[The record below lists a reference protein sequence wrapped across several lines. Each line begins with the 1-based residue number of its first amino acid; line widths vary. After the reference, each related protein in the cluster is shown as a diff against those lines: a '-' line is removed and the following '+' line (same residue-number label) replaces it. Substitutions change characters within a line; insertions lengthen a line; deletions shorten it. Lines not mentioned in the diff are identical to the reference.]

1 MRIELVKGVNLN
13 IIPSK
18 QFKTTRIFISFIKNI
33 ESKKELAERALLA
46 NYLEMCSQNYPTQ
59 IDIARKLSQM
69 YGASFGSSVDRR
81 GNYQLINFSIDYIEG
96 KYLVGNEDLF
106 SEVIE
111 FLKEIIFNP
120 LKVGENKN
128 FDEETF
134 TRQKNNTITYLKS
147 IKEDKQAYATA
158 KLRKLYFDN
167 EIQQVP
173 SFGESEDV
181 EKLTISDLM
190 DAYQKM
196 LNTDRVEIMISGDVN
211 TDEVINKFSVLPFK
225 ARNISRVSMSY
236 TQEIKQEIKQ
246 EIVTQIDEEPLSQ
259 SKFDMAFRLPVV
271 YRGDLHYAALVFN
284 SLFGGSALSLLFTV
298 VREKMSM
305 AYYANSNFDPFRQ
318 LLVVQTGISYAN
330 KDKVQELILEQLER
344 LKKGDFEDELLEQNK
359 NNLISSYI
367 SRLDSQT
374 SALLR
379 AQSAALTGINVTIEE
394 WLDNLQSVT
403 KDDVMKVAKMVELQ
417 ATYMLGTN

>member
-18 QFKTTRIFISFIKNI
+18 QFKTTRIFISFVKNI

-81 GNYQLINFSIDYIEG
+81 GNYQLINFSIDYIES
-96 KYLVGNEDLF
+96 KYLAGNEDLL

-120 LKVGENKN
+120 LRVGENKN

-147 IKEDKQAYATA
+147 IKEDKQAYAAA

-211 TDEVINKFSVLPFK
+211 TDEVVNKFSVLPFK

-236 TQEIKQEIKQ
+236 TQEIKQ

-379 AQSAALTGINVTIEE
+379 AQSAALTGINVTVEE

>member
-96 KYLVGNEDLF
+96 KYLVGNEDLL

-211 TDEVINKFSVLPFK
+211 TDEVVNKFSVLPFK

-236 TQEIKQEIKQ
+236 TQEIKQ

-318 LLVVQTGISYAN
+318 LLVVQTGISYTN

-344 LKKGDFEDELLEQNK
+344 LRKGDFEDELLEQNK

-379 AQSAALTGINVTIEE
+379 AQSAALTGINVTVEE

>member
-81 GNYQLINFSIDYIEG
+81 GNYQLINFSIDYIES
-96 KYLVGNEDLF
+96 KYLVGNEDLL
-106 SEVIE
+106 SGVIE

-134 TRQKNNTITYLKS
+134 TRQKNNTITYLNS
-147 IKEDKQAYATA
+147 IKEDKQAYAAA
-158 KLRKLYFDN
+158 KLRKLYFNN

-236 TQEIKQEIKQ
+236 TQEIKQ

>member
-18 QFKTTRIFISFIKNI
+18 QFKTTRIFISFVKNI

-81 GNYQLINFSIDYIEG
+81 GNYQLINFSIDYIES
-96 KYLVGNEDLF
+96 KYLAGNEDLL

-120 LKVGENKN
+120 LRVGENKN

-147 IKEDKQAYATA
+147 IKEDKQAYAAA

-181 EKLTISDLM
+181 EKLTISDVM

-196 LNTDRVEIMISGDVN
+196 LNTDRVEVMISGDVN
-211 TDEVINKFSVLPFK
+211 TDEVVNKFSVLPFK
-225 ARNISRVSMSY
+225 VRNISRASMSY
-236 TQEIKQEIKQ
+236 TQEIKQ

-318 LLVVQTGISYAN
+318 LLVVQTGISYTN

-379 AQSAALTGINVTIEE
+379 AQSAALTGINVTVEE

>member
-59 IDIARKLSQM
+59 IDIARKLSRM

-211 TDEVINKFSVLPFK
+211 TDEVVNKFSVLPFK

-236 TQEIKQEIKQ
+236 TQEIKQ

>member
-81 GNYQLINFSIDYIEG
+81 GNYQLINFSIDYIES
-96 KYLVGNEDLF
+96 KYLAGNEDLL

-120 LKVGENKN
+120 LRVGENKN

-147 IKEDKQAYATA
+147 IKEDKQAYAAA

-211 TDEVINKFSVLPFK
+211 TDEVVNKFSVLPFK
-225 ARNISRVSMSY
+225 VRNISRASMSY
-236 TQEIKQEIKQ
+236 TQEIKQ

-271 YRGDLHYAALVFN
+271 YRGNLHYAALVFN

-318 LLVVQTGISYAN
+318 LLVVQTGISYTN

-344 LKKGDFEDELLEQNK
+344 LRKGDFEDELLEQIK

-379 AQSAALTGINVTIEE
+379 AQSAALTGINVTVEE

>member
-81 GNYQLINFSIDYIEG
+81 GNYQLINFSIDYIES
-96 KYLVGNEDLF
+96 KYLVGNEDLL

-134 TRQKNNTITYLKS
+134 TRQKNNTITYLNS
-147 IKEDKQAYATA
+147 IKEDKQAYAAA
-158 KLRKLYFDN
+158 KLRKLYFNN

-211 TDEVINKFSVLPFK
+211 TDEVVNKFSVLPFK

-236 TQEIKQEIKQ
+236 TQEIKQ

-379 AQSAALTGINVTIEE
+379 AQSAALTGINVTVEE

>member
-18 QFKTTRIFISFIKNI
+18 QFKTTRIFISFVKNI
-33 ESKKELAERALLA
+33 ESKKELAKRALLA

-81 GNYQLINFSIDYIEG
+81 GNYQLINFSIDYIES
-96 KYLVGNEDLF
+96 KYLAGNEDLL

-120 LKVGENKN
+120 LRVGENKN

-147 IKEDKQAYATA
+147 IKEDKQAYAAA

-211 TDEVINKFSVLPFK
+211 TDEVVNKFSVLPFK
-225 ARNISRVSMSY
+225 ARDISQTSMSY
-236 TQEIKQEIKQ
+236 TQEMKQ

-259 SKFDMAFRLPVV
+259 SKFDLAFRLPVV

-318 LLVVQTGISYAN
+318 LLVVQTGISYTN

-344 LKKGDFEDELLEQNK
+344 LRKGDFEDELLEQNK

-379 AQSAALTGINVTIEE
+379 AQSAALTGINVTVEE

>member
-211 TDEVINKFSVLPFK
+211 TDEVVNKFSVLPFK

-236 TQEIKQEIKQ
+236 TQEIKQEI
-246 EIVTQIDEEPLSQ
+246 VTQIDEEPLSQ
-259 SKFDMAFRLPVV
+259 SKFDMTFRLPVV

>member
-1 MRIELVKGVNLN
+1 LRIELVKGVNLN

-211 TDEVINKFSVLPFK
+211 TDEVVNKFSVLPFK

-236 TQEIKQEIKQ
+236 TQEIKQ

>member
-1 MRIELVKGVNLN
+1 LRIELVKGVNLN

-96 KYLVGNEDLF
+96 KYLVGNEDLL

-120 LKVGENKN
+120 LRVGENKN

-147 IKEDKQAYATA
+147 IKEDKQAYAAA

-181 EKLTISDLM
+181 EKLTISDVM

-196 LNTDRVEIMISGDVN
+196 LNTDRVEVMISGDVN
-211 TDEVINKFSVLPFK
+211 IDEVVNKFSVLPFK
-225 ARNISRVSMSY
+225 VRNISRASMSY
-236 TQEIKQEIKQ
+236 TQEIKQ

-318 LLVVQTGISYAN
+318 LLVVQTGISYTN

-344 LKKGDFEDELLEQNK
+344 LRKGDFEDELLEQNK

-379 AQSAALTGINVTIEE
+379 AQSAALTGINVTVEE

>member
-18 QFKTTRIFISFIKNI
+18 QFKTTRIFISFIKSI

-81 GNYQLINFSIDYIEG
+81 GNYQLINFSIDYIES
-96 KYLVGNEDLF
+96 KYLVGNEDLL
-106 SEVIE
+106 SGVIE

-134 TRQKNNTITYLKS
+134 TRQKNNTITYLNS
-147 IKEDKQAYATA
+147 IKEDKQAYAAA
-158 KLRKLYFDN
+158 KLRKLYFNN

-211 TDEVINKFSVLPFK
+211 TDEVVNKFSVLPFK
-225 ARNISRVSMSY
+225 ARDISQTSMSY
-236 TQEIKQEIKQ
+236 TQEIKQ

-379 AQSAALTGINVTIEE
+379 AQSAALTGINVTVEE

-417 ATYMLGTN
+417 ATYMLETN

>member
-96 KYLVGNEDLF
+96 KYLVGNEDLLL
-106 SEVIE
+106 EVIE

-211 TDEVINKFSVLPFK
+211 TDEVVNKFSVLPFK

-236 TQEIKQEIKQ
+236 TQEIKQ

>member
-81 GNYQLINFSIDYIEG
+81 GNYQLINFSIDYIES
-96 KYLVGNEDLF
+96 KYLVGNEDLL
-106 SEVIE
+106 SGVIE

-134 TRQKNNTITYLKS
+134 TRQKNNTITYLNS

-236 TQEIKQEIKQ
+236 TQEIKQ

>member
-81 GNYQLINFSIDYIEG
+81 GNYQLINFSIDYIES
-96 KYLVGNEDLF
+96 KYLAGNEDLL

-134 TRQKNNTITYLKS
+134 TRQKNNTITYLNS

-211 TDEVINKFSVLPFK
+211 TDEVVNKFSVLPFK
-225 ARNISRVSMSY
+225 VRNISRASMSY
-236 TQEIKQEIKQ
+236 TQEIKQ

-318 LLVVQTGISYAN
+318 LLVVQTGISYTN

-344 LKKGDFEDELLEQNK
+344 LRKGDFEDELLEQNK

-379 AQSAALTGINVTIEE
+379 AQSAALTGINVTVEE

>member
-1 MRIELVKGVNLN
+1 MRIELVKGVSLN

-33 ESKKELAERALLA
+33 ELKKELAERALLA

-81 GNYQLINFSIDYIEG
+81 GNYQLINFSIDYIES
-96 KYLVGNEDLF
+96 KYLAGNEDLL

-120 LKVGENKN
+120 LRVGENKN

-147 IKEDKQAYATA
+147 IKEDKQAYAAA

-173 SFGESEDV
+173 LFGESEDV
-181 EKLTISDLM
+181 EKLTISDVM
-190 DAYQKM
+190 DADQKM
-196 LNTDRVEIMISGDVN
+196 LNTDRVEVMISGDVN
-211 TDEVINKFSVLPFK
+211 TDEVVNKFSVLPFK
-225 ARNISRVSMSY
+225 VRNISRASMSY
-236 TQEIKQEIKQ
+236 TQEIKQ

-318 LLVVQTGISYAN
+318 LLVVQTGISYTN

-344 LKKGDFEDELLEQNK
+344 LRKGDFEDELLEQNK

-379 AQSAALTGINVTIEE
+379 AQSAALTGINVTVEE

>member
-81 GNYQLINFSIDYIEG
+81 GNYQLINFSIDYIES
-96 KYLVGNEDLF
+96 KYLAGNEDLL

-120 LKVGENKN
+120 LRVGENKN

-147 IKEDKQAYATA
+147 IKEDKQAYAAA

-181 EKLTISDLM
+181 EKLTISDVM

-196 LNTDRVEIMISGDVN
+196 LNTDRVEVMISGDVN
-211 TDEVINKFSVLPFK
+211 TDEVVNKFSVLPFK
-225 ARNISRVSMSY
+225 VRNISRASMSY
-236 TQEIKQEIKQ
+236 TQEIKQ

-284 SLFGGSALSLLFTV
+284 SLFGGSTLSLLFTV

-318 LLVVQTGISYAN
+318 LLVVQTGISYTN

-344 LKKGDFEDELLEQNK
+344 LRKGNFEDELLEQNK

-379 AQSAALTGINVTIEE
+379 AQSAALTGINVTVEE

>member
-33 ESKKELAERALLA
+33 ELKKELAERALLA

-81 GNYQLINFSIDYIEG
+81 GNYQLINFSIDYIES
-96 KYLVGNEDLF
+96 KYLAGNEDLL

-120 LKVGENKN
+120 LRVGENKN

-147 IKEDKQAYATA
+147 IKEDKQAYAAA

-181 EKLTISDLM
+181 EKLTISDVM

-196 LNTDRVEIMISGDVN
+196 LNTDRVEVMISGDVN
-211 TDEVINKFSVLPFK
+211 ADEVVNKFSVLPFK
-225 ARNISRVSMSY
+225 VRNISRASMSY
-236 TQEIKQEIKQ
+236 TQEIKQ

-318 LLVVQTGISYAN
+318 LLVVQTGISYTN

-344 LKKGDFEDELLEQNK
+344 LRKGDFEDELLEQNK

-379 AQSAALTGINVTIEE
+379 AQSAALTGINVTVEE

>member
-81 GNYQLINFSIDYIEG
+81 GNYQLINFSIDYIES
-96 KYLVGNEDLF
+96 KYLVSNEDLL

-120 LKVGENKN
+120 LRVGENKN

-147 IKEDKQAYATA
+147 IKEDKQAYAAA

-181 EKLTISDLM
+181 EKLTISDVM

-196 LNTDRVEIMISGDVN
+196 LNTDRVEVMISGDVN
-211 TDEVINKFSVLPFK
+211 TDEVVNKFSVLPFK
-225 ARNISRVSMSY
+225 ARNISRVSMNY
-236 TQEIKQEIKQ
+236 TQEMKQ

-344 LKKGDFEDELLEQNK
+344 LRKGDFEDELLEQNK

-379 AQSAALTGINVTIEE
+379 AQSAALTGINVTVEE

>member
-96 KYLVGNEDLF
+96 KYLVGNEDLL

-134 TRQKNNTITYLKS
+134 TRQKNNTITYLNS

-211 TDEVINKFSVLPFK
+211 TDEVVNKFSVLPFK
-225 ARNISRVSMSY
+225 VRNISRASMSY
-236 TQEIKQEIKQ
+236 TQEIKQ

-318 LLVVQTGISYAN
+318 LLVVQTGISYTN

-344 LKKGDFEDELLEQNK
+344 LRKGDFEDELLEQNK

-379 AQSAALTGINVTIEE
+379 AQSAALTGINVTVEE

>member
-33 ESKKELAERALLA
+33 ESKKELAEMALLA

-211 TDEVINKFSVLPFK
+211 TDEVVNKFSVLPFK

-236 TQEIKQEIKQ
+236 TQEIKQ

>member
-158 KLRKLYFDN
+158 KLRKLYLDN

-211 TDEVINKFSVLPFK
+211 TDEVVNKFSVLPFK

-236 TQEIKQEIKQ
+236 TQEIKQ

>member
-167 EIQQVP
+167 EIQQVS

-236 TQEIKQEIKQ
+236 TQEIKQ

-344 LKKGDFEDELLEQNK
+344 LKKVDFEDELLEQNK

>member
-18 QFKTTRIFISFIKNI
+18 QFKTTRIFISFIKSI

-81 GNYQLINFSIDYIEG
+81 GNYQLINFSIDYIES
-96 KYLVGNEDLF
+96 KYLVGNEDLL
-106 SEVIE
+106 SGVIE

-128 FDEETF
+128 FGEETF
-134 TRQKNNTITYLKS
+134 TRQKNNTITYLNS
-147 IKEDKQAYATA
+147 IKEDKQAYAAA
-158 KLRKLYFDN
+158 KLRKLYFNN

-211 TDEVINKFSVLPFK
+211 TDEVVNKFSVLPFK
-225 ARNISRVSMSY
+225 ARDISQTSMSY
-236 TQEIKQEIKQ
+236 TQEIKQ

-379 AQSAALTGINVTIEE
+379 AQSAALTGINVTVEE

>member
-96 KYLVGNEDLF
+96 KYLVGNEDLL

-211 TDEVINKFSVLPFK
+211 TDEVVNKFSVLPFK

-236 TQEIKQEIKQ
+236 TQEIKQ

-374 SALLR
+374 SALF
-379 AQSAALTGINVTIEE
+379 GINVTIEE

>member
-33 ESKKELAERALLA
+33 ESKKELAEKALLA

-96 KYLVGNEDLF
+96 KYLVGNEDLL

-211 TDEVINKFSVLPFK
+211 TDEVVNKFSVLPFK

-236 TQEIKQEIKQ
+236 TQEIKQ

>member
-81 GNYQLINFSIDYIEG
+81 GNYQLINFSIDYIES
-96 KYLVGNEDLF
+96 KYLAGNEDLL

-120 LKVGENKN
+120 LRVGENKN

-147 IKEDKQAYATA
+147 IKEDKQAYAAA

-181 EKLTISDLM
+181 EKLTISDVM

-196 LNTDRVEIMISGDVN
+196 LNTDRVEVMISGDVN
-211 TDEVINKFSVLPFK
+211 TDEVVNKFSVLPFK
-225 ARNISRVSMSY
+225 ARNISRASMSY
-236 TQEIKQEIKQ
+236 TQEIKQ

-318 LLVVQTGISYAN
+318 LLVVQTGISYTN

-344 LKKGDFEDELLEQNK
+344 LRKGDFEDELLEQNK

-379 AQSAALTGINVTIEE
+379 AQSAALIGINVTVEE

-403 KDDVMKVAKMVELQ
+403 KNDVMKVAKMVELQ

>member
-18 QFKTTRIFISFIKNI
+18 QFKTTRIFISFIKSI

-81 GNYQLINFSIDYIEG
+81 GNYQLINFSIDYIES
-96 KYLVGNEDLF
+96 KYLVGNEDLL
-106 SEVIE
+106 SGVIE

-134 TRQKNNTITYLKS
+134 TRQKNNTITYLNS
-147 IKEDKQAYATA
+147 IKEDKQAYAAA
-158 KLRKLYFDN
+158 KLRKLYFNN

-211 TDEVINKFSVLPFK
+211 TDEVVNKFSVLPFK
-225 ARNISRVSMSY
+225 ARDISQTSMSY
-236 TQEIKQEIKQ
+236 TQEIKQ

-259 SKFDMAFRLPVV
+259 SKFDMVFRLPVV

-379 AQSAALTGINVTIEE
+379 AQSAALTGINVTVEE

>member
-96 KYLVGNEDLF
+96 EYLVGNEDLF

-236 TQEIKQEIKQ
+236 TQEIKQ

-403 KDDVMKVAKMVELQ
+403 KDDIMKVAKMVELQ

>member
-18 QFKTTRIFISFIKNI
+18 QFKTTRIFISFIKSI

-81 GNYQLINFSIDYIEG
+81 GNYQLINFSIDYIES
-96 KYLVGNEDLF
+96 KYLVGNEDLL
-106 SEVIE
+106 SGVIE

-134 TRQKNNTITYLKS
+134 TRQKNNTITYLNS
-147 IKEDKQAYATA
+147 IKEDKQAYAAA
-158 KLRKLYFDN
+158 KLRKLYFNN

-211 TDEVINKFSVLPFK
+211 TDEVVNKFSVLPFK
-225 ARNISRVSMSY
+225 ARDISQTSMSY
-236 TQEIKQEIKQ
+236 TQEIKQD
-246 EIVTQIDEEPLSQ
+246 IVTQIDEEPLSQ

-379 AQSAALTGINVTIEE
+379 AQSAALTGINVTVEE

>member
-18 QFKTTRIFISFIKNI
+18 QFKTTRIFISFVKNI

-81 GNYQLINFSIDYIEG
+81 GNYQLINFSIDYIES
-96 KYLVGNEDLF
+96 KYLAGNEDLL

-120 LKVGENKN
+120 LRVGENKN

-211 TDEVINKFSVLPFK
+211 TDEVVNKFSVLPFK
-225 ARNISRVSMSY
+225 VRNISRASMSY
-236 TQEIKQEIKQ
+236 TQEIKQ

-318 LLVVQTGISYAN
+318 LLVVQTGISYTN

-344 LKKGDFEDELLEQNK
+344 LRKGDFEDELLEQNK

-379 AQSAALTGINVTIEE
+379 AQSAALTGINVTVEE

>member
-46 NYLEMCSQNYPTQ
+46 NYLEMYSQNYPTQ

-81 GNYQLINFSIDYIEG
+81 GNYQLINFSIDYIES
-96 KYLVGNEDLF
+96 KYLAGNEDLL

-120 LKVGENKN
+120 LRVGENKN

-147 IKEDKQAYATA
+147 IKEDKQAYAAA

-181 EKLTISDLM
+181 EKLTISDVM

-196 LNTDRVEIMISGDVN
+196 LNTDRVEVMISGDVN
-211 TDEVINKFSVLPFK
+211 TDEVVNKFSVLPFK
-225 ARNISRVSMSY
+225 VRNISRASMSY
-236 TQEIKQEIKQ
+236 TQEIKQ

-318 LLVVQTGISYAN
+318 LLVVQTGISYTN

-344 LKKGDFEDELLEQNK
+344 LRKGDFEDELLEQNK

-379 AQSAALTGINVTIEE
+379 AQSAALTGINVTVEE

>member
-33 ESKKELAERALLA
+33 ELKKELAERALLA

-81 GNYQLINFSIDYIEG
+81 GNYQLINFSIDYIES
-96 KYLVGNEDLF
+96 KYLAGNEDLL

-120 LKVGENKN
+120 LRVGENKN

-147 IKEDKQAYATA
+147 IKEDKQAYAAA

-181 EKLTISDLM
+181 EKLTISDVM
-190 DAYQKM
+190 DASKKM
-196 LNTDRVEIMISGDVN
+196 LNTDRVEVMISGDVN
-211 TDEVINKFSVLPFK
+211 TDEVVNKFSVLPFK
-225 ARNISRVSMSY
+225 VRNISRASMSY
-236 TQEIKQEIKQ
+236 TQEIKQ

-305 AYYANSNFDPFRQ
+305 AYYANSNFDPSRQ
-318 LLVVQTGISYAN
+318 LLVVQTGISYTN
-330 KDKVQELILEQLER
+330 KDKVQELILAHLER
-344 LKKGDFEDELLEQNK
+344 LRKGDFEDELLEQNK

-379 AQSAALTGINVTIEE
+379 AQSAALTGINVTVEE

>member
-81 GNYQLINFSIDYIEG
+81 GNYQLINFSIDYIES
-96 KYLVGNEDLF
+96 KYLAGNEDLL

-120 LKVGENKN
+120 LRVGENKN

-147 IKEDKQAYATA
+147 IKEDKQAYAAA

-181 EKLTISDLM
+181 EKLTISDVM

-196 LNTDRVEIMISGDVN
+196 LNTDRVEVMISGDVN
-211 TDEVINKFSVLPFK
+211 TDEVVNKFSVLPFK
-225 ARNISRVSMSY
+225 VRNISRASMSY
-236 TQEIKQEIKQ
+236 TQEIKQ

-298 VREKMSM
+298 AREKMSM

-318 LLVVQTGISYAN
+318 LLVVQTGISYTN

-344 LKKGDFEDELLEQNK
+344 LRKGDFEDELLEQNK

-379 AQSAALTGINVTIEE
+379 AQSAALTGINVTVEE

>member
-33 ESKKELAERALLA
+33 ELKKELAERALLA

-81 GNYQLINFSIDYIEG
+81 GNYQLINFSIDYIES
-96 KYLVGNEDLF
+96 KYLAGNEDLL

-120 LKVGENKN
+120 LRVGENKN

-147 IKEDKQAYATA
+147 IKEDKQAYAAA

-181 EKLTISDLM
+181 EKLTISDVM

-196 LNTDRVEIMISGDVN
+196 LNTDRVEVMISGDVN
-211 TDEVINKFSVLPFK
+211 TDEVVNKFSVLPFK
-225 ARNISRVSMSY
+225 VRNISRASMSY
-236 TQEIKQEIKQ
+236 TQEIKQ

-318 LLVVQTGISYAN
+318 LLVVQTGISYTN

-344 LKKGDFEDELLEQNK
+344 LRKGDFEDELLEQNK

-379 AQSAALTGINVTIEE
+379 AQSAALTGINVTVEE

-403 KDDVMKVAKMVELQ
+403 KNDVMKVAKMVELQ

>member
-81 GNYQLINFSIDYIEG
+81 GNYQLINFSIDYIES
-96 KYLVGNEDLF
+96 KYLVGNEDLL
-106 SEVIE
+106 SGVIE

-134 TRQKNNTITYLKS
+134 TRQKKNTITYLNS
-147 IKEDKQAYATA
+147 IKEDKQAYAAA

-181 EKLTISDLM
+181 EKLTIPDLM

-211 TDEVINKFSVLPFK
+211 IDEVINKFYVLPFK
-225 ARNISRVSMSY
+225 ARDISQTSMNY
-236 TQEIKQEIKQ
+236 TQEIKQ

-259 SKFDMAFRLPVV
+259 SKFDLAFRLPVV

-379 AQSAALTGINVTIEE
+379 AQSAALTGINVTVEE

-403 KDDVMKVAKMVELQ
+403 KDDVMKVAKMVKLQ

>member
-96 KYLVGNEDLF
+96 KYLVGNEDLL

-147 IKEDKQAYATA
+147 IKEDKQAYAAA

-167 EIQQVP
+167 EIQRVP

-211 TDEVINKFSVLPFK
+211 TDEVVNKFSVLPFK

-236 TQEIKQEIKQ
+236 TQEIKQ

>member
-18 QFKTTRIFISFIKNI
+18 QFKTTRIFISFIKSI

-81 GNYQLINFSIDYIEG
+81 GNYQLINFSIDYIES
-96 KYLVGNEDLF
+96 KYLVGNEDLL
-106 SEVIE
+106 SGVIE

-134 TRQKNNTITYLKS
+134 TRQKNNTITYLNS
-147 IKEDKQAYATA
+147 IKEDKQAYAAA
-158 KLRKLYFDN
+158 KLRKLYFNN

-211 TDEVINKFSVLPFK
+211 TDEVVNKFSVLPFK
-225 ARNISRVSMSY
+225 ARDISQTSMSY
-236 TQEIKQEIKQ
+236 TQEIKQ

-379 AQSAALTGINVTIEE
+379 AQSAALTGINVTVEE
-394 WLDNLQSVT
+394 WLDNLQSIT

>member
-81 GNYQLINFSIDYIEG
+81 GNYQLINFSIDYIES
-96 KYLVGNEDLF
+96 KYLAGNEDLL

-120 LKVGENKN
+120 LRVGENKN

-147 IKEDKQAYATA
+147 IKEDKQAYAAA

-181 EKLTISDLM
+181 EKLTISDVM

-196 LNTDRVEIMISGDVN
+196 LNTDRVEVMISGDVN

-225 ARNISRVSMSY
+225 VRNISRASMSY
-236 TQEIKQEIKQ
+236 TQEIKQ

-318 LLVVQTGISYAN
+318 LLVVQTGISYTN

-344 LKKGDFEDELLEQNK
+344 LRKGDFEDELLEQNK

-379 AQSAALTGINVTIEE
+379 AQSAALIGINVTVEE

>member
-134 TRQKNNTITYLKS
+134 TRQKNNTIKYLKT

-196 LNTDRVEIMISGDVN
+196 LNTDRAEIMISGDVN

-236 TQEIKQEIKQ
+236 TQEIKQ